1 LGTSLVVESSAGV
14 TGLTGRGDESEK
26 MRNKLQYLY
35 SISVL
40 MGVLA
45 SSYFMV
51 EQKPGRLTSL
61 RPLEAVSYRAEA
73 TLAPQGLDQLLQ
85 FESQIKSI
93 EEKSQINQNRQLTES
108 QRKKSV
114 SSHIPP
120 TD

>member
-1 LGTSLVVESSAGV
+1 
-14 TGLTGRGDESEK
+14 
-26 MRNKLQYLY
+26 
-35 SISVL
+35 

-85 FESQIKSI
+85 FESQIKAI
-93 EEKSQINQNRQLTES
+93 EEKSQLNQNRQLTES

>member
-1 LGTSLVVESSAGV
+1 MSLVVESSAGV
-14 TGLTGRGDESEK
+14 TGLTGRGDEFEQ

-35 SISVL
+35 SIFVL

-61 RPLEAVSYRAEA
+61 RPPEAVSYRAEA

-85 FESQIKSI
+85 FESQIKAI
-93 EEKSQINQNRQLTES
+93 EEKSQLNQNRQLTES

-114 SSHIPP
+114 RSHIPT